1 MTEDNEDFNEFQ
13 KTFLYERLLYLKS
26 CKLLGVSVDND
37 EIGSLEIEVY
47 PELKETSNDVKNK
60 LGSRELDELR
70 ILLFSAEPQFPLVN
84 AAIKARVIR
93 MGHTLIRMRGDN
105 NHQRPHFHIEYKREY
120 SASYAIDT
128 LERLAGQMPPKY
140 EEKLLVW
147 AGHNQNLLLEIW
159 DSLKKGNDITDLLL
173 EAQEFG

>member
-1 MTEDNEDFNEFQ
+1 
-13 KTFLYERLLYLKS
+13 
-26 CKLLGVSVDND
+26 
-37 EIGSLEIEVY
+37 
-47 PELKETSNDVKNK
+47 
-60 LGSRELDELR
+60 
-70 ILLFSAEPQFPLVN
+70 
-84 AAIKARVIR
+84 
-93 MGHTLIRMRGDN
+93 MRGDN

-128 LERLAGQMPPKY
+128 LERLAGQMHPKY

>member
-1 MTEDNEDFNEFQ
+1 MTEDNEDINQFQ

-26 CKLLGVSVDND
+26 CKLLGISVDNN
-37 EIGSLEIEVY
+37 EIRSLEIEVY
-47 PELKETSNDVKNK
+47 PELRGPSNNVENK
-60 LGSRELDELR
+60 LGLRELDELR
-70 ILLFSAEPQFPLVN
+70 ILLFSTEPQFHLVN

-93 MGHTLIRMRGDN
+93 LGHAVIRMRGDN

-128 LERLAGQMPPKY
+128 LERLAGQMPPTY
-140 EEKLLVW
+140 EKKLLEW
-147 AGHNQNLLLEIW
+147 ALHNQNLLLEIW